1 MCVHTHA
8 QSWSILRDPMNY
20 RLPGSSVH
28 RIFQARILKWVAISS
43 SRGSSQSRD
52 RTCVSCIGRQIP
64 YHWGTWEDQHTHTH
78 THTHTRMLS
87 RFSCVQLC
95 ATLWTI
101 ACQSP
106 LYMGFSRQEYWREW
120 ISMPSSRGSSLTQEL
135 NLCLL
140 HLLHW
145 QVGSSL
151 APPGKWQGSSSL
163 APPREK
169 GGTGDVYVFICIYIH
184 IYKHRETYIHI
195 YPHFIFKLHSYRLN
209 KTTILMFWFFNLHIS
224 NT

>member
-1 MCVHTHA
+1 MCVCVCVCTRTLSHD
-8 QSWSILRDPMNY
+8 QSFVTPWTIDCQVPLSIEFSRQEYWNG
-20 RLPGSSVH
+20 LPFLPPGDLPNPG
-28 RIFQARILKWVAISS
+28 IEL
-43 SRGSSQSRD
+43 
-52 RTCVSCIGRQIP
+52 VSPALAGRFLTIEAP
-64 YHWGTWEDQHTHTH
+64 GKTNTHTH

-169 GGTGDVYVFICIYIH
+169 GGGGGCICIYMYLYTH
-184 IYKHRETYIHI
+184 I
-195 YPHFIFKLHSYRLN
+195 
-209 KTTILMFWFFNLHIS
+209 
-224 NT
+224 